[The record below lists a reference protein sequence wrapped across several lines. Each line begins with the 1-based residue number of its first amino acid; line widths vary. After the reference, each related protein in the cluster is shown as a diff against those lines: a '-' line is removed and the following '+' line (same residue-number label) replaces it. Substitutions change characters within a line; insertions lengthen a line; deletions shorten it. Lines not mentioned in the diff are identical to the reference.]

1 MYNSGRSFRNLATA
15 IRYTK
20 TQSAT
25 GAKKEVEET
34 IRDFRF
40 CRQTYK
46 ESQARIGKEDAMT
59 GLMIIQCRYSTVTAS
74 MTHYRYKGNLY
85 RIDSKDLNEAD
96 RSYTIN
102 ATLVNE

>member
-1 MYNSGRSFRNLATA
+1 MYQTGRSFRNLATA
-15 IRYTK
+15 IKFTK

-25 GAKKEVEET
+25 GAKKEVEEI
-34 IRDFRF
+34 IRNFRF
-40 CRQTYK
+40 IRQTYK

-59 GLMIIQCRYSTVTAS
+59 GLMIIQCRYSTVTKD
-74 MTHYRYKGNLY
+74 MTHYRYKGDLY
-85 RIDSKDLNEAD
+85 RIDSKVMDEAD

>member
-15 IRYTK
+15 IKFTK

-25 GAKKEVEET
+25 GAKKEVEQEIKT
-34 IRDFRF
+34 FRF

-59 GLMIIQCRYSTVTAS
+59 GLMIIQCRYSTTTEA
-74 MTHYRYKGNLY
+74 MTHYRYKGDLY
-85 RIDSKDLNEAD
+85 RIDSKIMDEAD